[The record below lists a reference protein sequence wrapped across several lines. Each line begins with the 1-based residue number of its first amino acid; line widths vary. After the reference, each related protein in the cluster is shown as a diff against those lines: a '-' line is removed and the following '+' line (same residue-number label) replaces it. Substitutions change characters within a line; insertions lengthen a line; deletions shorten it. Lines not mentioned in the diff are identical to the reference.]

1 MNSMC
6 RVLEVS
12 RSGFYAWLRR
22 PESNRTKA
30 DRKLKVWIRAIHKR
44 TRKSYGSPRIHE
56 ELKELEEMKEAN
68 LTCGRHRVA
77 RLMREDGLRAKAG
90 KKFKVTTDS
99 NHKLPV
105 AENLVQREFT
115 VSEPNRVWVGDITY
129 LWTREGW
136 LYLAV
141 LLDLFSRRVVGWSVS
156 SRLKRGLVMDALQR
170 AIALRAPEAGLIVH
184 HDRGSQYASDDYRD
198 ILKDG
203 GYLLS
208 MSRKGDCWDNAVSE
222 SFFGSMKTEW
232 VPEFG
237 YETRKEGEID
247 LFRYIEEFY
256 NRTRRHST
264 IGNVSPVRFENE
276 AVEIT

>member
-6 RVLEVS
+6 RVLGVS
-12 RSGFYAWLRR
+12 RSGFYAWVRR
-22 PESNRTKA
+22 PESDRTKA
-30 DRKLKVWIRAIHKR
+30 NRKLKVWIRAIHEG

-170 AIALRAPEAGLIVH
+170 AIALRAPEPGLIIH
-184 HDRGSQYASDDYRD
+184 HDRGSQYASDDYRA
-198 ILKDG
+198 ILDDR

-222 SFFGSMKTEW
+222 SFFGSLKTEW

-264 IGNVSPVRFENE
+264 VGNVSPVRFENE
-276 AVEIT
+276 AVAIT

>member
-1 MNSMC
+1 
-6 RVLEVS
+6 
-12 RSGFYAWLRR
+12 
-22 PESNRTKA
+22 
-30 DRKLKVWIRAIHKR
+30 VWIRAIHEG

-170 AIALRAPEAGLIVH
+170 AIALRAPEPGLIIH
-184 HDRGSQYASDDYRD
+184 HDRGSQYASDDYRA
-198 ILKDG
+198 ILDDR

-222 SFFGSMKTEW
+222 SFFGSLKTEW

-264 IGNVSPVRFENE
+264 VGNVSPVRFENE
-276 AVEIT
+276 AVAIT